1 VPLPGR
7 TEIAAYD
14 AVMALLIQ
22 KRILSLSSTA
32 NSERDVTWCGILCII
47 DIISFQEIFDFVL
60 LILPVLPVCENDIL
74 RCVRAGER
82 TSSSARYDAVVTMH
96 NVCMLSVF
104 CALFV
109 CCSKVEAIHVE
120 RGWREEGSFVVHRKR
135 VFKTGYHRD
144 AMDAWWRIVV
154 GRAGTSTQ
162 Q

>member
-1 VPLPGR
+1 MPLPGR

-82 TSSSARYDAVVTMH
+82 TPSSARYDAVVTMH
-96 NVCMLSVF
+96 YVCHV
-104 CALFV
+104 V
-109 CCSKVEAIHVE
+109 CFLRIIRLLQQGRSDS
-120 RGWREEGSFVVHRKR
+120 REEGLEGGRKLR
-135 VFKTGYHRD
+135 RGQKACFQNG
-144 AMDAWWRIVV
+144 I
-154 GRAGTSTQ
+154 S
-162 Q
+162 